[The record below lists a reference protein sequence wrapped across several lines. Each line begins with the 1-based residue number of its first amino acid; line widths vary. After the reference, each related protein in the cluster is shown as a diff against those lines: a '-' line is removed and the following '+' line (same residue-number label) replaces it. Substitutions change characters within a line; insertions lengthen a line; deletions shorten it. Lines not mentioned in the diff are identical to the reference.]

1 MIVKL
6 GTSSH
11 LLNAFSK
18 QKTYSFCQVKISKL
32 YKCVTA
38 RLIRLGGTMMD
49 LQNVL
54 WVERSVAWAERSVAQ
69 CISWRPVIMPS
80 NLHEDLL

>member
-54 WVERSVAWAERSVAQ
+54 WVERSVAQ